1 LHTPLSARAKAAS
14 ADAVLGK
21 LREEDMAKKKL
32 GDLNQ
37 FTGTEHWYRHAL
49 NREITFTDGAKYV
62 ADNAGAYWLIDEI
75 ALAQL
80 FEEKVRAV
88 PFQVWKL
95 AVSGDTATLVCE
107 DGNDNRVFVKDIL
120 FTDFPEPGITL
131 YCTDNVILLPS
142 EY

>member
-1 LHTPLSARAKAAS
+1 MT
-14 ADAVLGK
+14 
-21 LREEDMAKKKL
+21 KKKL

-37 FTGTEHWYRHAL
+37 FTGTERWYQHAL

-62 ADNAGAYWLIDEI
+62 ADNAEAYWLLDEI

-80 FEEKVRAV
+80 FEEKVREE

-95 AVSGDTATLVCE
+95 AVSGETATLVCE
-107 DGNDNRVFVKDIL
+107 DGNDKRVFAKDIT

-131 YCTDNVILLPS
+131 YCVGNVIMLPS